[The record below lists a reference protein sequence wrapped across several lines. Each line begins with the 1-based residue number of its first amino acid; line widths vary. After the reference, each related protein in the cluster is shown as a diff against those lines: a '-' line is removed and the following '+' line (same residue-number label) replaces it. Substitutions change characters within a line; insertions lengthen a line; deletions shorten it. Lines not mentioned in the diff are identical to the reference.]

1 MRLKEWE
8 GFTEQIEISLP
19 KGSCLDKGRALAV
32 QKKKK
37 SSLPKSRQN
46 VVG

>member
-37 SSLPKSRQN
+37 KVHYLK
-46 VVG
+46 VDKM